1 VGFVAIALL
10 LLSARSWFAFR
21 DRTPGYSVDLNIRA
35 QPQSEGSHP
44 LRAGFARVKITPD
57 ISDPKRPIWLA
68 GFHQNRETTGVH
80 DDLWAVACVIDD
92 GATRV
97 GIVALDAIGFFNDDV
112 IRVRHALSQ
121 DTKIDYAIVCSTHNH
136 STPDLLGLWGPSYLK
151 TGVDPEYKTQVIAA
165 AAAALTFAA
174 ENLEPA
180 RMGAH
185 EIKLPPDG
193 LVSDTRKPEVF
204 DSDLR
209 VLHFVSEAG
218 RTIGTIS
225 TWGNH
230 PETVWA
236 GNTEL
241 TSDYCG
247 YLRDAL
253 EQGISDGKTR
263 AADGVGGIH
272 LFAVG
277 AVGGLMST
285 TPGTVVTDPLS
296 GEVHR
301 EPSHEKARA
310 LGRQLALRILPVL
323 TNASPAEYV
332 ESAPIQ
338 VQARTIPVHLD
349 NKGYVLAGLLG
360 LIDRGHVSWLTLRTE
375 VALLTV
381 GPASLACVPGEIYPE
396 IVNGGIEQ
404 APGADFGIPPLEVP
418 ALREMM
424 PGRVKFVLGL
434 ANDEIGYL
442 IPKSQWDHAA
452 PYLYDADEAPYG
464 EINSVGPNAAYEIH
478 AALKMLCG
486 RFPKPQLHSRAEP
499 RY

>member
-1 VGFVAIALL
+1 M
-10 LLSARSWFAFR
+10 S
-21 DRTPGYSVDLNIRA
+21 GYSVDLNIRS
-35 QPQSEGSHP
+35 QPQSEGVQP
-44 LRAGFARVKITPD
+44 LKAGFARVKITPD
-57 ISDPKRPIWLA
+57 ISDPHKPVWLA
-68 GFHQNRETTGVH
+68 GFQQNRRATGVH

-97 GIVALDAIGFFNDDV
+97 GLVALDAIGFFHDDV
-112 IRVRHALSQ
+112 ARVRQALSAEA
-121 DTKIDYAIVCSTHNH
+121 KIDYAIVCSTHNH
-136 STPDLLGLWGPSYLK
+136 STPDLLGLWGPNYLR
-151 TGVDPEYKTQVIAA
+151 TGVNPEYKKAVITA
-165 AAAALTFAA
+165 AAAALTSAA
-174 ENLEPA
+174 DDLQPA
-180 RMGAH
+180 RMAAH
-185 EIKLPPDG
+185 EIILPPQG

-209 VLHFVSEAG
+209 VLHFISQAG
-218 RTIGTIS
+218 KTIGTIS
-225 TWGNH
+225 TWGDH

-247 YLRDAL
+247 YLREAL
-253 EQGISDGKTR
+253 EHGVADGETR

-285 TPGTVVTDPLS
+285 TPGTAVTDPLN
-296 GEVHR
+296 GKVHK

-310 LGRQLALRILPVL
+310 LGRQLAIRILPVL
-323 TNASPAEYV
+323 TNASATDYL
-332 ESAPIQ
+332 ESAPIEL
-338 VQARTIPVHLD
+338 QAKTIPIHLD
-349 NKGYVLAGLLG
+349 NKGYIVAGLLG

-404 APGADFGIPPLEVP
+404 APGGDFGIPPSEVP
-418 ALREMM
+418 PLREMM

-442 IPKSQWDHAA
+442 IPKSEWDHDP
-452 PYLYDADEAPYG
+452 PYLYGAEEAPYG
-464 EINSVGPNAAYEIH
+464 EINSVGPNAASDIH
-478 AALKMLCG
+478 AALKTLCG
-486 RFPKPQLHSRAEP
+486 RFAKPQLQSRAERQP
-499 RY
+499 